1 MKQAKILTRAEYKRV
16 MHVIDAHRHAVRNR
30 TMFALSFYAGLR
42 ACEMA
47 TLKAGDL
54 FDEDGNVRNTLYL
67 DSEQTKGSENQQVII
82 SKQLQKKLAVYAKEY
97 SKHVRQAAAPLLF
110 SGKGGGFSA
119 QTVINLFGRFY
130 RKAGLK
136 GASSH
141 SGRRQFLTELGDKG
155 INARVVQVLAR
166 HKHLSTTQRYIDYNE
181 SKLRRAVEL
190 MEIS

>member
-1 MKQAKILTRAEYKRV
+1 MKQAKILTKAEYRRV

-42 ACEMA
+42 ACEIA
-47 TLKAGDL
+47 GLKVGDVY
-54 FDEDGNVRNTLYL
+54 DEDGNVRNTLYL
-67 DSEQTKGSENQQVII
+67 ESEQTKGSEQQQVIV
-82 SKQLQKKLAVYAKEY
+82 SKQLQKQLAVYAKEY
-97 SKHVRQAAAPLLF
+97 SAHTKQSTVPLLF

-119 QTVINLFGRFY
+119 QTVINLFSRFY
-130 RKAGLK
+130 SKAGLK

-155 INARVVQVLAR
+155 VNARVIQALAR

-190 MEIS
+190 MEIV

>member
-1 MKQAKILTRAEYKRV
+1 MKQAKILTKAEYRCV

-42 ACEMA
+42 ACEI
-47 TLKAGDL
+47 AGLRVGDVY
-54 FDEDGNVRNTLYL
+54 DEDGNVRNTLYL
-67 DSEQTKGSENQQVII
+67 ESERTKGSEQQQVIV
-82 SKQLQKKLAVYAKEY
+82 SKQLQKQLAVYAKKY
-97 SKHVRQAAAPLLF
+97 SAHTKQSTVPLLF

-119 QTVINLFGRFY
+119 QTVINLFSRFY
-130 RKAGLK
+130 SKAGLK

-155 INARVVQVLAR
+155 VNARVIQALAR

-190 MEIS
+190 MEIV

>member
-1 MKQAKILTRAEYKRV
+1 MKQAKILTKAEYRRV

-42 ACEMA
+42 ACEIA
-47 TLKAGDL
+47 GLKVGDVY
-54 FDEDGNVRNTLYL
+54 DEDGNVRDTLYL
-67 DSEQTKGSENQQVII
+67 ESEQTKGSENQQVIV
-82 SKQLQKKLAVYAKEY
+82 SKQLQKQLAVYAKKY
-97 SKHVRQAAAPLLF
+97 RAHTKQVNAQLLF

-119 QTVINLFGRFY
+119 QTVINLVSRFY
-130 RKAGLK
+130 SKAGLK

-155 INARVVQVLAR
+155 VNARVIQALAR

-190 MEIS
+190 MEIV

>member
-1 MKQAKILTRAEYKRV
+1 MKQAKILTKAEYRRV

-42 ACEMA
+42 ACEIA
-47 TLKAGDL
+47 GLKVGDVYS
-54 FDEDGNVRNTLYL
+54 EDGTVRNTLYL
-67 DSEQTKGSENQQVII
+67 ESEQTKGSEQQQII
-82 SKQLQKKLAVYAKEY
+82 VSKQLQKQLAVYAKKY
-97 SKHVRQAAAPLLF
+97 SAHTKQATVPLFF

-119 QTVINLFGRFY
+119 QTVINLFSRFY
-130 RKAGLK
+130 SKAGLK

-141 SGRRQFLTELGDKG
+141 SGRRQFLTELADKG
-155 INARVVQVLAR
+155 VNARVIQALAR

-190 MEIS
+190 MEI

>member
-1 MKQAKILTRAEYKRV
+1 MKQAKILTKAEYRRV
-16 MHVIDAHRHAVRNR
+16 MHVIDAHRYAVRNR

-42 ACEMA
+42 ACEIA
-47 TLKAGDL
+47 GLKVGDVYS
-54 FDEDGNVRNTLYL
+54 EDGTVRNTLYL
-67 DSEQTKGSENQQVII
+67 ESEQTKGSEQQQII
-82 SKQLQKKLAVYAKEY
+82 VSKQLQKQLAVYAKKY
-97 SKHVRQAAAPLLF
+97 SAHTKQANAQLLF

-119 QTVINLFGRFY
+119 QTVINLFSRFY
-130 RKAGLK
+130 SKAGLK

-155 INARVVQVLAR
+155 VNARVIQALAR

-190 MEIS
+190 MEIV

>member
-1 MKQAKILTRAEYKRV
+1 MKQAKILTKAEYRCV
-16 MHVIDAHRHAVRNR
+16 MHVIDAHRYALRNR

-42 ACEMA
+42 ACEIA
-47 TLKAGDL
+47 GLKVGDVYG
-54 FDEDGNVRNTLYL
+54 EDGTVRNTLYL
-67 DSEQTKGSENQQVII
+67 ESEQTKGSEQQQVIV
-82 SKQLQKKLAVYAKEY
+82 SKQLQKQLALYAKQY
-97 SKHVRQAAAPLLF
+97 STHTKQATAPLLF

-119 QTVINLFGRFY
+119 QTVVNLFSRFY
-130 RKAGLK
+130 CKAGLK

-155 INARVVQVLAR
+155 VNARVIQVLAR
-166 HKHLSTTQRYIDYNE
+166 HKHLSTTQLYIDYNE

>member
-1 MKQAKILTRAEYKRV
+1 MIPLFQGENRLAAPLFCLSKT
-16 MHVIDAHRHAVRNR
+16 HVI
-30 TMFALSFYAGLR
+30 
-42 ACEMA
+42 
-47 TLKAGDL
+47 
-54 FDEDGNVRNTLYL
+54 
-67 DSEQTKGSENQQVII
+67 
-82 SKQLQKKLAVYAKEY
+82 YAKEY

-119 QTVINLFGRFY
+119 QTVVNLLGRFY
-130 RKAGLK
+130 KKAGLK

-190 MEIS
+190 MEIV